1 MTKITAPV
9 LTTGAVFCIIFGC
22 EKYEKYEFKGV
33 VKCLEANTF

>member
-1 MTKITAPV
+1 MTEITAPV

-22 EKYEKYEFKGV
+22 EKYEFKGV